1 MMNGVGILN
10 GCSPISLMNHNKS
23 GSALKS
29 ATAAHDAHKVMQQV
43 INKQPLQR
51 LEYRDAATTY

>member
-1 MMNGVGILN
+1 MMNGVIILN
-10 GCSPISLMNHNKS
+10 GCNPISLINNKS

-51 LEYRDAATTY
+51 LEYRDAATP